1 MNAMV
6 HFTLVKRT
14 YVAHACALK
23 QTFIFGKKKGPFSAK
38 GLSERNMRKY
48 IHEKTRFIFR
58 GIWIFLFNTISITSQ
73 GRLKFQEEATI

>member
-1 MNAMV
+1 MHAMV

-38 GLSERNMRKY
+38 GLPECNMRPKV
-48 IHEKTRFIFR
+48 HEQARFIFR
-58 GIWIFLFNTISITSQ
+58 GIWGFLFKTISITSQ

>member
-1 MNAMV
+1 MHAIV

-48 IHEKTRFIFR
+48 MNMPDL
-58 GIWIFLFNTISITSQ
+58 FLGGSGFFSSK
-73 GRLKFQEEATI
+73 LFQSPPKGD